1 MDLFDDMRV
10 ARSDDQAVSI
20 MVACAQ
26 IAMKQFYPKIST
38 VEEVED
44 NLDLESLY
52 TILDIGAG
60 IKMKSEQKPEQEVV
74 RKANESETS
83 WNDLDLA
90 KLESEVFLLGIWK
103 DFDQLETH
111 ISMPELTKILEAK
124 RDGDYEDRKFLAAL
138 QGVDLDKQSGKSD
151 ANAWENLKAKVFS
164 GGQAA
169 DANDILAYQGLNA
182 QTAGFGIGMG
192 LSYERID

>member
-20 MVACAQ
+20 MVACAH